1 MVYGQPS
8 YAVATLFR
16 PFLWGYLLLGAERGL
31 AFFWDA
37 RMLCMMLVGFEF
49 SRLLSKDDGLCA
61 LGSLMCTLSPA
72 TQWWFAVNGAAE
84 LLIFGE
90 GLVLTLHSL
99 LNAETGRGRWGM
111 SAILA
116 WLCGSYL
123 LILYPA
129 WQVPFFWIFLA
140 LGIWVCV
147 EWAKRTDGDK
157 RHKQMRSICT
167 PLIVCVAAVVLL
179 LLAYVLWY
187 SKDTVAAVM
196 GSVYPGARNER
207 GGGLL
212 QLLPKLTT
220 SIAGPSLQLPS
231 PIYASLQ
238 RTWPWLLWALS
249 LPSRMV
255 WSESVMA
262 SRLRSWCPMQC
273 FSGMASL
280 AFPRFLPS

>member
-1 MVYGQPS
+1 
-8 YAVATLFR
+8 
-16 PFLWGYLLLGAERGL
+16 
-31 AFFWDA
+31 
-37 RMLCMMLVGFEF
+37 
-49 SRLLSKDDGLCA
+49 
-61 LGSLMCTLSPA
+61 
-72 TQWWFAVNGAAE
+72 
-84 LLIFGE
+84 
-90 GLVLTLHSL
+90 
-99 LNAETGRGRWGM
+99 M
-111 SAILA
+111 SAITA

-187 SKDTVAAVM
+187 SKDTVTAVM

-231 PIYASLQ
+231 PMYASLQ

-262 SRLRSWCPMQC
+262 SRLRSWCPMQR